1 MNVIFLHGLGQSPSS
16 WNETISYLPE
26 NTEAYCPNL
35 FDFSMGRAITYKN
48 IFSAF
53 EEYVK
58 KFSEP
63 VTICGISLGAVLA
76 LNYCIYH
83 AEQVQSLIL
92 IAPQYKMPR
101 LLLKFQSI
109 LFRIMPEK
117 SFLGSGIMKNDMLCL
132 TSSMVALDFEK
143 DLDNILCPALI
154 ICGKKDLAN
163 RKAAKTLVKKISNA
177 ELSLIDNAG
186 HEINIAAPKKL
197 ANAMN
202 CFFQNR

>member
-1 MNVIFLHGLGQSPSS
+1 
-16 WNETISYLPE
+16 
-26 NTEAYCPNL
+26 
-35 FDFSMGRAITYKN
+35 
-48 IFSAF
+48 
-53 EEYVK
+53 
-58 KFSEP
+58 
-63 VTICGISLGAVLA
+63 
-76 LNYCIYH
+76 
-83 AEQVQSLIL
+83 
-92 IAPQYKMPR
+92 MPR

-154 ICGKKDLAN
+154 ICGKN
-163 RKAAKTLVKKISNA
+163 SNA

>member
-1 MNVIFLHGLGQSPSS
+1 
-16 WNETISYLPE
+16 
-26 NTEAYCPNL
+26 
-35 FDFSMGRAITYKN
+35 
-48 IFSAF
+48 
-53 EEYVK
+53 
-58 KFSEP
+58 
-63 VTICGISLGAVLA
+63 
-76 LNYCIYH
+76 
-83 AEQVQSLIL
+83 
-92 IAPQYKMPR
+92 MPK

-117 SFLGSGIMKNDMLCL
+117 TFLGSGIMKNDMLCL

-143 DLDNILCPALI
+143 DLDNILCPAFI

-177 ELSLIDNAG
+177 ELRLIDNAG

-197 ANAMN
+197 ANIMN